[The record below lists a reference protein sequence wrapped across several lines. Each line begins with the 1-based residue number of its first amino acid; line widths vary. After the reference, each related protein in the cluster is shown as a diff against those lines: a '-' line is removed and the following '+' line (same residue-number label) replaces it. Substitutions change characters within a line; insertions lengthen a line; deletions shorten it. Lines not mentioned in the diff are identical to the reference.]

1 MVCSECNKQIQPS
14 MTFCPHCGARIRKVT
29 DSQQEPE
36 ANANDQKFCSRCGVV
51 AEVSLRFCRSC
62 GTEFEKSHEIAT
74 EPPLTENTT
83 LSLVSL
89 DPLLPA
95 EPPEPGIEPIPID
108 PSIDKVEDEIESCP
122 SCDAPAK
129 SGLSFC
135 ISCGTNLITS
145 ERYIDPIQES
155 PRSLATTPSIEDI
168 ETAGPEKEKSPTF
181 NFSWTDTWK
190 TLYSE
195 NAMSSILGL
204 GILLVTIGSL
214 VILVSMWKE
223 ESNRP
228 YLVPLSAVQVAAFIF
243 VGHMVRNRMNLHLSG
258 LAFITIAAVWALF
271 TSGVI
276 TYLIFDPISPDPKL
290 PGIDLEIHLQPKAW
304 LMLVTLALPLWC
316 CLSYLY
322 KGYVLTHGSLLLA
335 GISVSLI
342 ALVFDSDW
350 QRWEW
355 YYLFSGISVV
365 YISTGIVWRIRGNDV
380 ENEIIF
386 SAGNLLAA
394 ITILVAIGEP
404 NTWIKSLILT
414 LIGIYFLVSGATII
428 ELISSRVPL
437 LRTPKHFK
445 DFFCPMALGA
455 SAVALI
461 FAFVSSAILLSLDWQ
476 ISLLALTSLL
486 TTISIIAMI
495 YTKRWYWL
503 YPVTILIHLSALLAI
518 TLPQIR
524 IGDPHVYGLITIPL
538 VSSYILFLSFAYIK
552 VNPHGSG
559 YSDFVDR
566 RLAPLVAIAC
576 VDVVI
581 SIIVSG
587 WSDWSNSEGILAGS
601 VYTIITVIVCYISKN
616 RYVPY
621 ATTVLIAITS
631 MFIVGNIGDGS
642 WTLRA
647 VSWSIQGLA
656 SWWIAAGIRKLE
668 RSSTRPWLEIW
679 ETPLRQT
686 STRFAIASTIFVIL
700 AVILSLSGESDSGSH
715 VINATTVVSILGLLY
730 LGIGITKRDTKYVY
744 VSAAS
749 LILSWYI
756 QAANQEFSG
765 VHYYAIP
772 AGLYLLGLAYFEYR
786 RKSSIKFLAPVSNA
800 LAILILP
807 LSAFLQ
813 SIYEKPELPYFFLSG
828 LESLVLI
835 FWGLYSKSRIILIGS
850 MATFTI
856 NLLWNLGRLLPDI
869 DGAVLA
875 ITIGIVLIAVAV
887 ILERMKER
895 VAQSGRVWIEQL
907 SDWNW

>member
-1 MVCSECNKQIQPS
+1 MLCPECNNQIHPY
-14 MTFCPHCGARIRKVT
+14 MTFCPHCGVRIKN
-29 DSQQEPE
+29 SAESPQHPE
-36 ANANDQKFCSRCGVV
+36 ASTNGQKLCSQCGFV
-51 AEVSLRFCRSC
+51 AEASLRFCGSC
-62 GTEFEKSHEIAT
+62 GKEFKDSNEISP
-74 EPPLTENTT
+74 EPP
-83 LSLVSL
+83 SL
-89 DPLLPA
+89 
-95 EPPEPGIEPIPID
+95 
-108 PSIDKVEDEIESCP
+108 EDIKEEEERKSCP
-122 SCDAPAK
+122 ACDAPVRPE
-129 SGLSFC
+129 LSFC

-145 ERYIDPIQES
+145 ERYADPTQG
-155 PRSLATTPSIEDI
+155 TPSSLVSSPIMANT
-168 ETAGPEKEKSPTF
+168 ETPHLEREKSRVS

-214 VILVSMWKE
+214 VILVSMWEE

-228 YLVPLSAVQVAAFIF
+228 YLVPLSAIQVAAFIF

-290 PGIDLEIHLQPKAW
+290 PGIDLEIHLEPKAW
-304 LMLVTLALPLWC
+304 LMLVALALPLWC
-316 CLSYLY
+316 CLSYVY

-335 GISVSLI
+335 GIVLSLI
-342 ALVFDSDW
+342 AFFFDNDW

-355 YYLFSGISVV
+355 YYLFGGISLV
-365 YISTGIVWRIRGNDV
+365 YLSTGIVWRIRGNDIA
-380 ENEIIF
+380 NEVIF
-386 SAGNLLAA
+386 SVGNVLAA
-394 ITILVAIGEP
+394 LTILIAISETNTWGKVVILVLVGLYFAVSGSTFITI
-404 NTWIKSLILT
+404 
-414 LIGIYFLVSGATII
+414 VS
-428 ELISSRVPL
+428 SKVPL
-437 LRTPKHFK
+437 LQAPRHFRK
-445 DFFCPMALGA
+445 FFCPMALGA
-455 SAVALI
+455 SAFSLT
-461 FAFVSSAILLSLDWQ
+461 FAFVSAAILLSFDWH
-476 ISLLALTSLL
+476 ISLLALTSVL
-486 TTISIIAMI
+486 TIQSVIAIIFA
-495 YTKRWYWL
+495 KRWYWL
-503 YPVTILIHLSALLAI
+503 YPVIIFAHISALLAI
-518 TLPQIR
+518 TLPQIG
-524 IGDPHVYGLITIPL
+524 IGDPHTYGLITIPI
-538 VSSYILFLSFAYIK
+538 VSIYILFLSFAYVK
-552 VNPHGSG
+552 VNPRSG
-559 YSDFVDR
+559 GYTNFVDR

-587 WSDWSNSEGILAGS
+587 WSDWSNSEGILAAS

-621 ATTVLIAITS
+621 ATTVLVAITS
-631 MFIVGNIGDGS
+631 MFLVGNIGDGS

-656 SWWIAAGIRKLE
+656 SWWTAAGIKKLSE
-668 RSSTRPWLEIW
+668 SSNRPWLEIW

-700 AVILSLSGESDSGSH
+700 AVILSLNGEIDSGSII
-715 VINATTVVSILGLLY
+715 INATTVVAILGLLY

-765 VHYYAIP
+765 VHFYAIP

-786 RKSSIKFLAPVSNA
+786 RKSRIKFLAPVSNA

-828 LESLVLI
+828 FESLVLI

-850 MATFTI
+850 MAIFAI

-875 ITIGIVLIAVAV
+875 ITIGILLIAVAV

-895 VAQSGRVWIEQL
+895 VAQSGREWIEQL